1 MVVRYP
7 SHIRTACYHSLPYL
21 ADGKG
26 EYDVQFTINAGSY
39 YDKLYSTMLL
49 TESVDNFVSDSLDDF
64 TDPRYRAVSMADLFS
79 DGYRRWLGNN
89 LTGDDFIK
97 APRVAAAGGAPDT
110 RPEDLFPAY
119 PMGWTN
125 WWTTEPEIC
134 FPAQGTTICSGFN
147 PETGQALN
155 PLVPAATMPVDP
167 QIGWEQQKFLMAWTL
182 VYLPENQKKVWLDMM
197 NTWKLGE
204 DPDPEFTNRIEL
216 HIPTGD
222 IFVAR
227 TYGTEQICFESC
239 KTVQRGISARMLEYA
254 NELLA
259 WPLV

>member
-1 MVVRYP
+1 M
-7 SHIRTACYHSLPYL
+7 
-21 ADGKG
+21 
-26 EYDVQFTINAGSY
+26 
-39 YDKLYSTMLL
+39 
-49 TESVDNFVSDSLDDF
+49 
-64 TDPRYRAVSMADLFS
+64 
-79 DGYRRWLGNN
+79 
-89 LTGDDFIK
+89 
-97 APRVAAAGGAPDT
+97 AAAGGAPDT
-110 RPEDLFPAY
+110 RPEDLYPAY

-134 FPAQGTTICSGFN
+134 FPAQGTTVCSGFN

-155 PLVPAATMPVDP
+155 PLVPAATIPVDP

-182 VYLPENQKKVWLDMM
+182 VYLPENQKQVWLDMM

-227 TYGTEQICFESC
+227 TYGTEQICFETC

-259 WPLV
+259 QAYEVTPVTDANGTTWYEPVYTNGQATCLDPAACEAFNDYISVPEFMRHAMRDFHMAGASPKGIY